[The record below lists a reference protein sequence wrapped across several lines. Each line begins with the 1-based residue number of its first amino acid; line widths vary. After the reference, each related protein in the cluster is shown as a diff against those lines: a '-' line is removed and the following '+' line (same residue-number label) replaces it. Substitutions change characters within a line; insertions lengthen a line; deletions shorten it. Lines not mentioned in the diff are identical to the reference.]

1 MSAALDRARSAWGED
16 IPAWVEALARECD
29 ATNQARAAKRIGY
42 STAVVSHVLRG
53 SYTGALSAVERA
65 VKGALMAVTVDCPVV
80 GTLGTDQCQQNQRAP
95 FSSGNPLRIQ
105 LYRACRNGC
114 AHSRL
119 SQATGAKRA
128 EEVA

>member
-1 MSAALDRARSAWGED
+1 MSAALDRARAAWGD
-16 IPAWVEALARECD
+16 LPAWVEALARECD

-42 STAVVSHVLRG
+42 SAAAVSQTLSATYKG
-53 SYTGALSAVERA
+53 DLSAVQRA
-65 VKGALMAVTVDCPVV
+65 VEGALMAATVACPVV
-80 GTLGTDQCQQNQRAP
+80 GPLGTDQCQQNQRTP
-95 FSSGNPLRIQ
+95 FSAANPLRIQ

-119 SQATGAKRA
+119 ISHSGAARA